1 MSQDNLTK
9 MACTAC
15 KKVNYHTKK
24 NKRIKVRLELNKLCP
39 HCKKRTLHKESK

>member
-1 MSQDNLTK
+1 MSQENLIK
-9 MACTAC
+9 MACSIC

-24 NKRIKVRLELNKLCP
+24 NKRIKVRLEMNKFCP